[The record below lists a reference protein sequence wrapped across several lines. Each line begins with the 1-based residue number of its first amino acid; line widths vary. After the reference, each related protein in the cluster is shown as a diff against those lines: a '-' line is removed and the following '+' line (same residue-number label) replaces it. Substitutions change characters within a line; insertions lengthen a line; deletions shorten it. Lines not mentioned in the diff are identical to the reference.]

1 MTNSDSISFE
11 AMVRLLPMSLHLG
24 PDGAIRHAGSTVRR
38 LIQGRTEFNLA
49 FMIDRPRDITDGFS
63 GLARALPEINRLF
76 LRLRDHPGTVL
87 RGHGVTLPD
96 GGIVL
101 NLGFGVGLPD
111 AVRHFA
117 LTDTDFTPSD
127 LAMELLF
134 LHEANTAVQ
143 SELANFSQHM
153 ENARRIAE
161 VQAYTDPLT
170 GVNNRRGLEVA
181 LDIAV
186 CDAGQMQFSV
196 AHLDLDHFKEVN
208 DRLGHA
214 AGDEV
219 LQRVASILREET
231 RATDT
236 VSRIGGDEFTLIL
249 AAPRGSEHL
258 RKFGE
263 RIISRIEQPMV
274 IMGQDVRISA
284 SMGITESR
292 SYAEPD
298 AARMLLDADTALY
311 AAKNAGRG
319 CAVLFRDCHL
329 AEAARSA
336 SER

>member
-1 MTNSDSISFE
+1 MVSISFDCV
-11 AMVRLLPMSLHLG
+11 ARLLPMALHLG
-24 PDGAIRHAGSTVRR
+24 PEGAIHHAGATMRR
-38 LIQGRTEFNLA
+38 LIPGRSHFNHA
-49 FMIDRPRDITDGFS
+49 FMIDRPRDVTDGFA
-63 GLARALPEINRLF
+63 GLAQDLPDISRFF

-87 RGHGVTLPD
+87 RGHGIRLQD

-111 AVRHFA
+111 AVRQFS
-117 LTDTDFTPSD
+117 LTDTDFTPAD

-143 SELANFSQHM
+143 KELANFNQHT
-153 ENARRIAE
+153 ENARRVAE
-161 VQAYTDPLT
+161 MQAYTDSLT
-170 GVNNRRGLEVA
+170 GVNNRRGFEMALE
-181 LDIAV
+181 IAV
-186 CDAGQMQFSV
+186 RQAEQMKFSI

-219 LQRVASILREET
+219 LQRVAAILREET

-249 AAPRGSEHL
+249 AAPRGSEQL

-263 RIISRIEQPMV
+263 RIIARIERPMMV
-274 IMGQDVRISA
+274 MGREIRISV
-284 SMGITESR
+284 SMGITESTH
-292 SYAEPD
+292 YARAD
-298 AARMLLDADTALY
+298 AAQMLLDADRALY

-319 CAVLFRDCHL
+319 CVVLFRDCPCTG
-329 AEAARSA
+329 AKPDVIR
-336 SER
+336 